1 MSLKKILRVLLIVG
15 LPLLLTACS
24 NSSGIWSSDVD
35 GNAASANTDISIGFL
50 GQLFG
55 TVGSSLQGYNS
66 QLLGK
71 LFYQFNM
78 GILIVIGVFLI
89 YTVLTSALRGA
100 NEGSFVGQGK
110 NVAYNCLKI
119 GLGVGMILPNATT
132 GYCLAQEL
140 MMEVTVAGVHLADNV
155 WNTAL
160 TYLDSGHAIWTDPN
174 DSSNK
179 NKASSIINEDSFNA
193 FMGDPKD
200 SSENPLIKRLG
211 YNVMLSEVCMLSYDV
226 TAPVLATGGD
236 GTSAN
241 LYYSRYE
248 FPSSKTPGDAGC
260 GSVDWSKINKLIDK
274 TNNDSGS
281 KCVSGNYGDADSEQ
295 LCQIGQ
301 NAVLAMIN
309 DIMPAATAYYCSRIS
324 ADRSADPKCSAYQN
338 NDKTYYDEDIENDL
352 YMADIDYTNQIF
364 GAYDLMSLSS
374 SGDFKKAKNSGQSD
388 GWMMAGRYYWDM
400 AEKSQANM
408 SGNISDYNATQDNGG
423 AITSGSVNGWDKG
436 VIQDYLGSAQT
447 KAVDYANALDG
458 ANSSSTDTSGVNFG
472 NDDVGKFFL
481 GPFYKIISLFTAAGA
496 VANPVN
502 WLMQLGQTCIQEAG
516 VIWQDTLVAMG
527 MLVLGTAAMS
537 CISPAGYAAETV
549 ASWIRPLVLAVAG
562 LLVGAGMVLGY
573 YVPLY
578 PFMIFTFGVIGWFVA
593 VIEAMAA
600 APLVAFG
607 LTHPEGHDF
616 LGKAEQAIML
626 ALSVFLRPVL
636 MILGLISGMILS
648 FIAFKM
654 VNYSFCS
661 FMQDLFLGSGNAV
674 GSASDSSNIAGAI
687 AVAWGNSFVSSGS
700 LFVFLFSFPAL
711 LVLYAVIVMEVT
723 HQCYAL
729 IYKLPDYIM
738 RWVGAPNTSSPV
750 EVEKLASGVKSAAS
764 SAASGVHQ
772 GMEKSESRGDSA
784 LQKGKEGSG
793 SVGN

>member
-24 NSSGIWSSDVD
+24 NNSGIWSSDVD

-78 GILIVIGVFLI
+78 GILIVIGAFLI

-119 GLGVGMILPNATT
+119 GLGVAMILPNATT

-160 TYLDSGHAIWTDPN
+160 TYLDSGHAVWSDPN
-174 DSSNK
+174 DSSN
-179 NKASSIINEDSFNA
+179 NVSSIINADSFKA
-193 FMGDPKD
+193 FMGDYDTTQQDNAP
-200 SSENPLIKRLG
+200 SNRLG
-211 YNVMLSEVCMLSYDV
+211 FNIMYSEVCMLANKQMPGANPD
-226 TAPVLATGGD
+226 TGRTGD
-236 GTSAN
+236 SSTDK
-241 LYYSRYE
+241 YYSRYE
-248 FPSSKTPGDAGC
+248 FSDGNEDAGC
-260 GSVDWSKINKLIDK
+260 GSVDWSMIDK
-274 TNNDSGS
+274 VSDETYDSTTGS
-281 KCVSGNYGDADSEQ
+281 KCVSANSSDDSAQ
-295 LCQIGQ
+295 LCQISQ

-309 DIMPAATAYYCSRIS
+309 DIIPAATAYYC
-324 ADRSADPKCSAYQN
+324 AQLPATDRASDPNCSAYQN
-338 NDKTYYDEDIENDL
+338 SNYDDDIVNDL

-364 GAYDLMSLSS
+364 GAYDEMSLSS
-374 SGDFKKAKNSGQSD
+374 SGDFKDAKKSGESD

-400 AEKSQANM
+400 AQKSQASM
-408 SGNISDYNATQDNGG
+408 SGDISEYKATTQGDGTG
-423 AITSGSVNGWDKG
+423 AIVPNEKHLDYWDDN
-436 VIQDYLGSAQT
+436 VIIGTYLKKAEGD
-447 KAVDYANALDG
+447 AVDYANALDG
-458 ANSSSTDTSGVNFG
+458 ANSSSTDTSGSNWG
-472 NDDVGKFFL
+472 NNKYAKWFVGPYL
-481 GPFYKIISLFTAAGA
+481 KIISLFTAAGA
-496 VANPVN
+496 VANPIN
-502 WLMQLGQTCIQEAG
+502 WLAQLGQACVAEAG
-516 VIWQDTLVAMG
+516 VIWMDTLVAMG
-527 MLVLGTAAMS
+527 LLVLGTASMS
-537 CISPAGYAAETV
+537 CVSPAGYSAETV
-549 ASWIRPLVLAVAG
+549 ASWFRPLVLAVAG
-562 LLVGAGMVLGY
+562 LLVSAGMVLGY

-616 LGKAEQAIML
+616 LGKAEQAVML

-636 MILGLISGMILS
+636 MILGLMSGMILS

-661 FMQDLFLGSGNAV
+661 FMQDLFLGSAV
-674 GSASDSSNIAGAI
+674 GSASDSSNIAGAV
-687 AVAWGNSFVSSGS
+687 AVAWGHSFTSSGS
-700 LFVFLFSFPAL
+700 LFVFLFSLPAL
-711 LVLYAVIVMEVT
+711 LVIYAAIVMEVT

-750 EVEKLASGVKSAAS
+750 EVEKLASGVKGAAS

-784 LQKGKEGSG
+784 LQRGKEGSG
-793 SVGN
+793 KVEN